1 MLNNLR
7 RRMIASHLVPLLI
20 IVPLMGIALVYVLE
34 TRVLLPNLSSQLVDQ
49 SGLVAELA
57 ADQGDIW
64 SDSARAQAFTS
75 HIKTHLTARLML
87 LDARGRLLASSDPTD
102 SDRIGQPLIHQG
114 MDQILAGGS
123 DIHMDYSRGLQSEV
137 ADVLMP
143 VKGADGQALG
153 VIRLTHQ
160 LANVSDLFVRL
171 RYLILGI
178 LSAGLLLG
186 GVIGWVLALNLEQPI
201 KRLTLAVS
209 QLASGTSQAPL
220 VEQGPDEIR
229 LLIRSFNTFVERL
242 QTLEQTRRQLV
253 ANLTHELGRPL
264 GALHS
269 AIQALVGG
277 ADKDESL
284 RRELLVGM
292 DEEIARLR
300 RLLDD
305 LAHLREQL
313 TGTLELA
320 RQPVALGEWLARLL
334 ATLKKAADQKGL
346 QWQVTLSPN
355 LPTLNLD
362 PDRMGQAV
370 GNLIS
375 NAIKYT
381 PPNGTLSIEASVAGK
396 QTFIRVGDTGP
407 GISPEEVE
415 RIFMPF
421 YRGRTGRR
429 FPQGM
434 GLGLTIARDLVI
446 AHGGRLEVESTPG
459 QGSHFTIWLPLD
471 VPLRTA

>member
-1 MLNNLR
+1 
-7 RRMIASHLVPLLI
+7 
-20 IVPLMGIALVYVLE
+20 
-34 TRVLLPNLSSQLVDQ
+34 
-49 SGLVAELA
+49 
-57 ADQGDIW
+57 
-64 SDSARAQAFTS
+64 
-75 HIKTHLTARLML
+75 
-87 LDARGRLLASSDPTD
+87 
-102 SDRIGQPLIHQG
+102 
-114 MDQILAGGS
+114 
-123 DIHMDYSRGLQSEV
+123 
-137 ADVLMP
+137 
-143 VKGADGQALG
+143 

-160 LANVSDLFVRL
+160 LANVSDLFMRL

-186 GVIGWVLALNLEQPI
+186 GAIGWVLALNLEQPI

-220 VEQGPDEIR
+220 VEQGPDEIQ
-229 LLIRSFNTFVERL
+229 LLIRSFNAFVERL
-242 QTLEQTRRQLV
+242 QTLEQNRRQLL

-334 ATLKKAADQKGL
+334 TTLKKAADQKGL
-346 QWQVTLSPN
+346 QWQVTISPN

-381 PPNGTLSIEASVAGK
+381 PPNGTLSIEAGVADT
-396 QTFIRVGDTGP
+396 QTFIRVADTGP
-407 GISPEEVE
+407 GILPEELE

-421 YRGRTGRR
+421 YRGHTGRR

-459 QGSHFTIWLPLD
+459 QGSRFTIWLPLD
-471 VPLRTA
+471 APPQTT

>member
-20 IVPLMGIALVYVLE
+20 IIPLMGIALVYVLE
-34 TRVLLPNLSSQLVDQ
+34 TRVLLPNLSSQLVEQ

-57 ADQGDIW
+57 NQGNIW
-64 SDSARAQAFTS
+64 SDPARAQAFTAR
-75 HIKTHLTARLML
+75 IKTQLAARLML
-87 LDARGRLLASSDPTD
+87 LDARGRVLASTEPAD
-102 SDRIGQPLIHQG
+102 SNRIGQPLNHQN
-114 MDQILAGGS
+114 MEKILTGS
-123 DIHMDYSRGLQSEV
+123 PDIRADYSHGLHSEV
-137 ADVLMP
+137 ADVFMP
-143 VKGADGQALG
+143 VKGVDGQVLG

-160 LANVSDLFVRL
+160 LANVSDLFMRL

-186 GVIGWVLALNLEQPI
+186 GAVGWVLALNLEQPI
-201 KRLTLAVS
+201 KRVTFAVS
-209 QLASGTSQAPL
+209 QLASGTSQELLA
-220 VEQGPDEIR
+220 EQGPDEIR

-242 QTLEQTRRQLV
+242 QTLEQNRRQLL
-253 ANLTHELGRPL
+253 ANLAHELGRPL

-269 AIQALVGG
+269 AIQALVSG
-277 ADKDESL
+277 ADRDESL

-292 DEEIARLR
+292 DGEIARLR

-320 RQPVALGEWLARLL
+320 RQPVALGEWLAQLL
-334 ATLKKAADQKGL
+334 TTLERAADQKGL
-346 QWQVTLSPN
+346 QWQVTISPN
-355 LPTLNLD
+355 LPTLELD
-362 PDRMGQAV
+362 PDRMGQVV

-381 PPNGTLSIEASVAGK
+381 PPDGALSIEAGVAGA
-396 QTFIRVGDTGP
+396 QAFIRVSDTGP
-407 GISPEEVE
+407 GISPEEVD

-421 YRGRTGRR
+421 YRGPTGRR

-459 QGSHFTIWLPLD
+459 QGSRFTVWLPLD
-471 VPLRTA
+471 ATLQAA